1 MRIGYKRGKE
11 VQPETDLII
20 YMIDQPY
27 NWSKFMKN
35 PKLSKNLPEW

>member
-20 YMIDQPY
+20 DMIDQPY
-27 NWSKFMKN
+27 N
-35 PKLSKNLPEW
+35 